1 MVSEGGFMN
10 YSKVK
15 VYATTTC
22 PYCTM
27 VADWLKTKNVEFE
40 KVLVD
45 QNQEAATEM
54 VQKSG
59 QMGVPVIEIAFLD
72 RKAEYIV
79 GFNQPQLAYILGVE

>member
-1 MVSEGGFMN
+1 MN

-40 KVLVD
+40 KILVD
-45 QNQEAATEM
+45 QNEQAAREM
-54 VQKSG
+54 VEKTG
-59 QMGVPVIEIAFLD
+59 QMGVPVTEIQYTD
-72 RKAEYIV
+72 RKSEYVV
-79 GFNQPQLAYILGVE
+79 GFNQPQLAYMLGV

>member
-1 MVSEGGFMN
+1 MN

-27 VADWLKTKNVEFE
+27 VAQWLTEKHVEFE

-45 QNQEAATEM
+45 RDQNAARDM
-54 VQKSG
+54 VEKTG
-59 QMGVPVIEIAFLD
+59 QMGVPVTEIQYPD
-72 RKAEYIV
+72 RNPEFVV
-79 GFNQPQLAYILGVE
+79 GFDQPQLSYMLGV